1 MTELRSAPVKVADR
15 KITDTPGR
23 RALLAYLAE
32 PTRRRTHRW
41 LAGILGV
48 HYGAISEWRRGLGRP
63 SVPNALCLQKLAGIP
78 LDAWLTDEERK
89 TLALVEVAAHK
100 AAAEPAQEARRARG
114 KKDERQLVIPGTE
127 AAA

>member
-1 MTELRSAPVKVADR
+1 MPNLSSPAMRVADR
-15 KITDTPGR
+15 KITGTPGR
-23 RALLAYLAE
+23 QALLAYLAE

-63 SVPNALCLQKLAGIP
+63 TVPNALALLKLAGIP
-78 LDAWLTDEERK
+78 LDAWLTAEDRK

-100 AAAEPAQEARRARG
+100 AAQEPPQEARALRG
-114 KKDERQLVIPGTE
+114 KKDTRQLTIPGTE

>member
-1 MTELRSAPVKVADR
+1 MRVVDR

-23 RALLAYLAE
+23 RALLAYLGE

-63 SVPNALCLQKLAGIP
+63 SVPNALCLFKLAGIA

-89 TLALVEVAAHK
+89 VLALVEVAAHK
-100 AAAEPAQEARRARG
+100 AAAEPPQEARRPRGG
-114 KKDERQLVIPGTE
+114 KKEERQLSIPGTE
-127 AAA
+127 SAAA

>member
-1 MTELRSAPVKVADR
+1 MRVVDR

-23 RALLAYLAE
+23 RALLAFLGE

-63 SVPNALCLQKLAGIP
+63 SVPNALCLLKLAGIP

-89 TLALVEVAAHK
+89 VLALVEVAAHK
-100 AAAEPAQEARRARG
+100 AAPPQEARRPRG
-114 KKDERQLVIPGTE
+114 AKKEERQLCIPGTE